1 MKSRLLTICLA
12 SVAAL
17 SAGQVQAQQPAKI
30 GLVDFARLQR
40 EFYRTDL
47 ERKSFQAKR
56 DEERTK
62 IEARRGKFKE
72 LLDAQAGAQKKLKD
86 PTLSEDAKKK
96 VVEEATE
103 RQGQLQSLQQELLEL
118 EGKINAELAAK
129 ANEVQKSLTEEIYN
143 TIGEVANAQGFD
155 VVLNRTFGIN
165 GVPTVAF
172 SSDKGPGKLAD
183 LTAEVGKKLNSKAP
197 AGWSPPKEA
206 EADIKP

>member
-1 MKSRLLTICLA
+1 MKFRILTTCLL
-12 SVAAL
+12 AAAAFT
-17 SAGQVQAQQPAKI
+17 AGQAQAQQPAKI

-56 DEERTK
+56 DEERK
-62 IEARRGKFKE
+62 KVEERRLKFKE
-72 LLDAQAGAQKKLKD
+72 LLDLQAGAQKKLKD
-86 PTLSEDAKKK
+86 PTLSDDAKKK

-129 ANEVQKSLTEEIYN
+129 ANDVQKSLTEEIYN
-143 TIGEVANAQGFD
+143 TIGEVAKAKSYD
-155 VVLNRTFGIN
+155 LVLNRTFGIN
-165 GVPTVAF
+165 GVPTVAY
-172 SSDKGPGKLAD
+172 SSTTNLTD
-183 LTAEVGKKLNSKAP
+183 LTEEVGKKLNSKAP
-197 AGWSPPKEA
+197 AGWTPPKEG

>member
-1 MKSRLLTICLA
+1 MNLRLLTTCIA
-12 SVAAL
+12 TAAVL
-17 SAGQVQAQQPAKI
+17 GAGQLQAQQPAKI

-40 EFYRTDL
+40 EYYRTDA

-56 DEERTK
+56 QEEAAKVEERRK
-62 IEARRGKFKE
+62 KFKD
-72 LLDAQAGAQKKLKD
+72 LLTAQGDAQKKLKD

-103 RQGQLQSLQQELLEL
+103 RQGQLQSLQQELMEL
-118 EGKINAELAAK
+118 ESKINAELGAK
-129 ANEVQKSLTEEIYN
+129 ANEVQQSLTSEIYN
-143 TIGEVANAQGFD
+143 AIGEIAQAQNFD

-172 SSDKGPGKLAD
+172 SSTKNLVD
-183 LTAEVGKKLNSKAP
+183 LTEEVSKKLNAKAP
-197 AGWSPPKEA
+197 AGWTPPKDG